1 MTRLRIGVNA
11 LYLIPGGVGGTE
23 IYLRCLLNVLAEID
37 SSNEYVIFTNR
48 ETGADIAPAKPNFS
62 IAHQAVRA
70 TFRPAR
76 LLWEQAALPLALRRH
91 RIDVLFSPGFTSPA
105 LCPCPTVTVFHD
117 LQHKRHPEYFRW
129 FDLPFWRLLLWQS
142 AHGST
147 RLVAVSEATR
157 EDLLRYYSVP
167 PAKIRVV
174 LHGVE
179 KEFFEIGRRRMG
191 LQPEPF
197 LLAVSTLH
205 PHKNLDRLIRVFAQF
220 RRARPEYRLVIAGL
234 RGFQSGALER
244 LIGELGLGDS
254 VRLTGWLPRED
265 LADLY
270 LRAHAYVNATLF
282 EGFGMPVL
290 EALAAGIPTA
300 CSSIEPLSSVAGS
313 AAHLFDPCDE
323 AAILDAMVRITSDD
337 ELRARLSIAGPARAS
352 QFSWRESAEQTLGLL
367 QEAAAQRGKNAGG
380 QAGY

>member
-11 LYLIPGGVGGTE
+11 LYLIPGCVGGTE
-23 IYLRCLLNVLAEID
+23 IYLRCLLKALAEID
-37 SSNEYVIFTNR
+37 SSNQYVIFTNR
-48 ETGADIAPAKPNFS
+48 ETGPEIAPAWPNFS
-62 IAHQAVRA
+62 VASQPVRA
-70 TFRPAR
+70 TVRPAR
-76 LLWEQAALPLALRRH
+76 ILWEQTGLPLALRRH
-91 RIDVLFSPGFTSPA
+91 SIDVLFSPGFTSPA

-129 FDLPFWRLLLWQS
+129 FDLPFWKLLLWQS

-157 EDLLRYYSVP
+157 EDLLRYYSLP
-167 PAKIRVV
+167 PGKIRVV

-179 KEFFEIGRRRMG
+179 EEFFEIGRRRKSVP
-191 LQPEPF
+191 PEPY

-220 RRARPEYRLVIAGL
+220 RRGRPEYRLVIAGL
-234 RGFQSGALER
+234 RGFHSGALEG

-254 VRLTGWLPRED
+254 VRLTGWLPREE

-300 CSSIEPLSSVAGS
+300 CSSIEPLKSVAGS
-313 AAHLFDPCDE
+313 VALLFDPSDE

-337 ELRARLSIAGPARAS
+337 ELRARLSTAGPVRAS
-352 QFSWRESAEQTLGLL
+352 QFSWRKSAE
-367 QEAAAQRGKNAGG
+367 
-380 QAGY
+380 

>member
-23 IYLRCLLNVLAEID
+23 VYLRCLLQALAEID

-48 ETGADIAPAKPNFS
+48 ETGADIAPPRPNFS
-62 IAHQAVRA
+62 IAPQPVRA
-70 TFRPAR
+70 TLRPAR
-76 LLWEQAALPLALRRH
+76 ILWEQAGLPLALRRH
-91 RIDVLFSPGFTSPA
+91 GVDVLFSPGFTSPA

-157 EDLLRYYSVP
+157 EDLLRYYKLP
-167 PAKIRVV
+167 PGKIRVV

-179 KEFFEIGRRRMG
+179 EEFFEIGRQRLG
-191 LQPEPF
+191 LQPEPY

-220 RRARPEYRLVIAGL
+220 RRARPGFRLVIAGL
-234 RGFQSGALER
+234 RGFHSSALER
-244 LIGELGLGDS
+244 LIGEVGLGDF
-254 VRLTGWLPRED
+254 VRLTGWLPREE

-270 LRAHAYVNATLF
+270 LRAHAYMNATLF

-300 CSSIEPLSSVAGS
+300 CSSIEPLKSVAGS
-313 AAHLFDPCDE
+313 AALLFDPCDE

-337 ELRARLSIAGPARAS
+337 DLRVRLSTAGPARAS
-352 QFSWRESAEQTLGLL
+352 QFSWRKAAEQTLDLL
-367 QEAAAQRGKNAGG
+367 QEAAGQRSKSSS
-380 QAGY
+380 

>member
-23 IYLRCLLNVLAEID
+23 IYLRCLLQALAEID

-48 ETGADIAPAKPNFS
+48 ETSADIAPARPNFS
-62 IAHQAVRA
+62 IAPQPLRA
-70 TFRPAR
+70 ALRPAR
-76 LLWEQAALPLALRRH
+76 ILWEQTGLPLALLRR
-91 RIDVLFSPGFTSPA
+91 RIDVLFSPGFTSPV

-129 FDLPFWRLLLWQS
+129 FDLPFWRLLLWQA

-147 RLVAVSEATR
+147 RLVVVSEATR

-179 KEFFEIGRRRMG
+179 EEFFEIGRRRKG
-191 LQPEPF
+191 LQPEPY

-205 PHKNLDRLIRVFAQF
+205 PHKNLDRLIRVFAEF
-220 RRARPEYRLVIAGL
+220 SRPRPEYRLVIAGL

-254 VRLTGWLPRED
+254 VQLTGWLPRAE

-270 LRAHAYVNATLF
+270 LRASAYVNATLF

-300 CSSIEPLSSVAGS
+300 CSSIEPLKSVAGS
-313 AAHLFDPCDE
+313 AALLFDPSDE
-323 AAILDAMVRITSDD
+323 AAILDAMVRITTDD
-337 ELRARLSIAGPARAS
+337 QLRARLSIAGPARAS
-352 QFSWRESAEQTLGLL
+352 QFSWRKSAEQTLAVLE
-367 QEAAAQRGKNAGG
+367 EAAAQRKRPLA
-380 QAGY
+380 

>member
-23 IYLRCLLNVLAEID
+23 VYLRCLLQALAEID

-48 ETGADIAPAKPNFS
+48 ETGSDIAPARPNFS
-62 IAHQAVRA
+62 VAPQFVRA

-76 LLWEQAALPLALRRH
+76 ILWEQTALPLALRRH
-91 RIDVLFSPGFTSPA
+91 GIDVLFNPGFTSPA

-157 EDLLRYYSVP
+157 EDLLRYYSLP
-167 PAKIRVV
+167 PARIRVV

-179 KEFFEIGRRRMG
+179 EEFFEIGRRRTG

-205 PHKNLDRLIRVFAQF
+205 PHKNLDRLIRVFAEF
-220 RRARPEYRLVIAGL
+220 RSARPEYRLVIAGL

-244 LIGELGLGDS
+244 SIGELGLGDS
-254 VRLTGWLPRED
+254 VRLTGWLPREE

-300 CSSIEPLSSVAGS
+300 CSSIEPLKSVAGS
-313 AAHLFDPCDE
+313 AALLFDPGDE
-323 AAILDAMVRITSDD
+323 AAILDALVRITSDD
-337 ELRARLSIAGPARAS
+337 PLRARLSIAGPARAS
-352 QFSWRESAEQTLGLL
+352 QFSWRKSAEQTLGLL
-367 QEAAAQRGKNAGG
+367 REAAAERSKNPGSH
-380 QAGY
+380 AGY

>member
-23 IYLRCLLNVLAEID
+23 VYLRCLLQALAEID

-48 ETGADIAPAKPNFS
+48 ETSADIAPARPNFS
-62 IAHQAVRA
+62 IAPQPLRA
-70 TFRPAR
+70 ALRPAR
-76 LLWEQAALPLALRRH
+76 ILWEQTGLPLALLRR
-91 RIDVLFSPGFTSPA
+91 RIDVLFSPGFTSPV

-129 FDLPFWRLLLWQS
+129 FDLPFWRLLLWQA

-147 RLVAVSEATR
+147 RLVVVSEATR

-179 KEFFEIGRRRMG
+179 EEFFEIGRRRKG
-191 LQPEPF
+191 LQPEPY

-205 PHKNLDRLIRVFAQF
+205 PHKNLDRLIRVFAEF
-220 RRARPEYRLVIAGL
+220 SRPRPEYRLVIAGL

-254 VRLTGWLPRED
+254 VQLTGWLPRAE

-270 LRAHAYVNATLF
+270 LRASAYVNATLF

-300 CSSIEPLSSVAGS
+300 CSSIEPLKSVAGS
-313 AAHLFDPCDE
+313 AALLFDPSDE
-323 AAILDAMVRITSDD
+323 AAILDAMVRITTDD
-337 ELRARLSIAGPARAS
+337 QLRARLSIAGPARAS
-352 QFSWRESAEQTLGLL
+352 QFSWRKSAEQTLAVLE
-367 QEAAAQRGKNAGG
+367 EAAAQRKRPLA
-380 QAGY
+380 